1 MPKGDFQR
9 HPALGRSK
17 AGLRKIWILVLKAKM
32 LSEGN
37 QYKVKARIT
46 FQTTWSEQILHKP
59 SLFFGKMRLL
69 NFQKPAFPKCKPAL
83 GQPKADN
90 RKMTFF

>member
-1 MPKGDFQR
+1 
-9 HPALGRSK
+9 
-17 AGLRKIWILVLKAKM
+17 M

-37 QYKVKARIT
+37 QYKVKAKIT

-59 SLFFGKMRLL
+59 SLFFGKRRFL
-69 NFQKPAFPKCKPAL
+69 NFQKRPSQNANRPQASLRPVAISGIRPAL
-83 GQPKADN
+83 GWPKADN